1 MVDWQVPAEGVHRRI
16 VEEDPE
22 LFASL
27 NELELRAASRITV
40 ASVELMDR
48 EEWRPEAFEAWAAP
62 LGLLLIEGLL
72 TRTVTLGDRSCVE
85 ILGPGDVL
93 RPWVRLGEDTT
104 ISVEANFA
112 AIGTATAAVLDDRF
126 ARLVSRWPM
135 VTAELMNRLALRS
148 RWLAFNLAVCHLR
161 RIETRVLIIF
171 WYFADR
177 WGRVTRDGIVIPFN
191 FQHQLIAD
199 MVGARRPSVSTA
211 LSALA
216 RDGLLQ
222 RRGDRTW
229 LLCGDPPPEL
239 REAHAYSVGVAPQVA
254 GYSLGTERA

>member
-1 MVDWQVPAEGVHRRI
+1 MVDWKVPEESVHRRI

-22 LFASL
+22 LFAGL
-27 NELELRAASRITV
+27 EGMELRAASRITV
-40 ASVELMDR
+40 ATVELMDR
-48 EEWRPEAFEAWAAP
+48 EEWQPEAFEAAAAP
-62 LGLLLIEGLL
+62 LGLLLLEGLL

-112 AIGTATAAVLDDRF
+112 PLGTVTAAVLDDRF
-126 ARLVSRWPM
+126 ARLVAPWPM

-222 RRGDRTW
+222 RRADRTW
-229 LLCGDPPPEL
+229 LLRGDPPAEL
-239 REAHAYSVGVAPQVA
+239 RDAHASSVGALPA
-254 GYSLGTERA
+254 GPPYSLEAPA